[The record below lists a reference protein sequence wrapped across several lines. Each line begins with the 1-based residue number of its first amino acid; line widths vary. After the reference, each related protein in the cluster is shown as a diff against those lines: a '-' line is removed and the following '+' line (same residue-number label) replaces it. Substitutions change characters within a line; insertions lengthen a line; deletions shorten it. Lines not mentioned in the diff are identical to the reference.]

1 MGGGLLA
8 AEPNSIAAVRIAR
21 RAPDASFPNEP
32 RRVSRAVPLPAC
44 AAGLRLFSTP
54 GVYGDDSNRHTSPLD
69 PSCFDPEAPRISY
82 AYFLY
87 E

>member
-44 AAGLRLFSTP
+44 ALPVCGYFRP
-54 GVYGDDSNRHTSPLD
+54 RVYTETIRTVTRHP
-69 PSCFDPEAPRISY
+69 
-82 AYFLY
+82 
-87 E
+87 